1 MIIKSMSRKEP
12 SFEQLISYM
21 SSEKADARYDLHW
34 NCFSRDHD
42 DLVAEF
48 EENAR
53 LLSRRKNGNYLY
65 HEILS
70 LEVAEGAD
78 PQMYKERLRDIA
90 ERYVSER
97 SPHNL
102 AYGCLHEDH
111 AHNLHYHLLISAN
124 ERGERCRYRLPKR
137 KFDTLKRELEAHV
150 LKQYPELKQRAL
162 IGAVSSKEKMSVK
175 AGEMQRRSGALPE
188 RESVKTV
195 LQEAM
200 AQTSS
205 MHNFCF
211 FLSEHGLEFYTRGKN
226 FGVQAT
232 HESGKTRKYRFS
244 TLGVHEDFEAFQL
257 RVTQMEDVAKPKQQ
271 SSEDLK
277 ADVEAQKND
286 ETASSS
292 SSPYRDEDNN
302 EVKNSASSE
311 EMEREAQVK
320 KLAEEFR
327 EQSGQKKGGQ
337 SSGQKD
343 PS

>member
-12 SFEQLISYM
+12 SFAQLISYM

-34 NCFSRDHD
+34 NCFSRSHD

-48 EENAR
+48 EQNAR
-53 LLSRRKNGNYLY
+53 LLSKRKNGNYLY

-70 LEVAEGAD
+70 LAVAADAD
-78 PQMYKERLRDIA
+78 PQMYKERLREIA
-90 ERYVSER
+90 ERYIAER
-97 SPHNL
+97 GPHNL
-102 AYGCLHEDH
+102 AFGCLHEDH

-124 ERGERCRYRLPKR
+124 ERGERVRYRLPKK

-162 IGAVSSKEKMSVK
+162 IGAVSSNEKMSVK
-175 AGEMQRRSGALPE
+175 AGEMQRRLGKLPE
-188 RESVKTV
+188 REAIKTI
-195 LQEAM
+195 LSDAM
-200 AQTSS
+200 AQTNS

-211 FLSEHGLEFYTRGKN
+211 FLSEQGLEFYTRGKN

-232 HESGKTRKYRFS
+232 HENGKTRKYRFS
-244 TLGVHEDFEAFQL
+244 TPGVHDDFEAFQL
-257 RVTQMEDVAKPKQQ
+257 RMAEVESKSTRQA
-271 SSEDLK
+271 SEETGGDGQERSTGNSYTSE
-277 ADVEAQKND
+277 VND
-286 ETASSS
+286 EADNKRSDAQSAK
-292 SSPYRDEDNN
+292 DEA
-302 EVKNSASSE
+302 EA
-311 EMEREAQVK
+311 ERETRVQ

-327 EQSGQKKGGQ
+327 DQSGQKKGGQ